1 MESICQG
8 LRAKINISSRES
20 RFDEFSEAFETASLP
35 FLETFKSWF
44 CIWFLPPLSP
54 WPNARRSCTL
64 SLPLISVW
72 ISLPPGFLN
81 LGCPHVSI
89 CLVLFLSDSVILLI
103 DYQWAQVAAELNTVF
118 GLFLVGNRGLA
129 VSYRIL
135 PRPSNKD
142 SGLRWDATTP
152 TQHCSGCQRG
162 NILLTPME
170 THFRSKD
177 FLTMLVVIW
186 QIW

>member
-1 MESICQG
+1 MDFS
-8 LRAKINISSRES
+8 SSRLSQSWLSS
-20 RFDEFSEAFETASLP
+20 RLY
-35 FLETFKSWF
+35 
-44 CIWFLPPLSP
+44 LS
-54 WPNARRSCTL
+54 CV
-64 SLPLISVW
+64 I
-72 ISLPPGFLN
+72 
-81 LGCPHVSI
+81 
-89 CLVLFLSDSVILLI
+89 LSDSVILLI

-129 VSYRIL
+129 VSFRIL
-135 PRPSNKD
+135 PLPSNKD
-142 SGLRWDATTP
+142 SGVRWDATTP

-186 QIW
+186 QIWWRLFKKQTQEAVAEMTGGPVRRAGWTIRIVIWNSVLCRWIEREKHMPELVCTNVRAVWTRYSIPSAW